1 MNFKGHYVIGYDGGS
16 FAEFSFNGFPKKKA
30 IKPSLDKSNVLEWVS
45 QLNRDYYLELEF
57 DSKLGVLYRKNLEG
71 SRNQNASVPPI
82 LQIPDGVR
90 AIGRETFSGLS
101 MLGGVVFPESLVEI
115 GENAFRGCGL
125 IEVTFGCS
133 LVTIRSGA
141 FADNSLSYVLL
152 PPSLVNIGKGAF
164 SGNSEL
170 KQALIYRT
178 GLKVATVEDV
188 QRLIQLRGDSDVVKR
203 LAVTDALD
211 GVCVDGLSHLVD
223 VESAYKGTVLKR
235 VPEQYRDENIRYL
248 SEIASMELCDELEL
262 RQYNLTTA
270 QVLASESEQDR
281 QAWSKYTSK
290 HGTNVAKKSEASM
303 DTKREEVFQKLVL
316 QNLEEKLGTNGSAE
330 TIAYL
335 KSLLKTL
342 EGAEE

>member
-1 MNFKGHYVIGYDGGS
+1 MH
-16 FAEFSFNGFPKKKA
+16 
-30 IKPSLDKSNVLEWVS
+30 
-45 QLNRDYYLELEF
+45 
-57 DSKLGVLYRKNLEG
+57 
-71 SRNQNASVPPI
+71 
-82 LQIPDGVR
+82 
-90 AIGRETFSGLS
+90 
-101 MLGGVVFPESLVEI
+101 
-115 GENAFRGCGL
+115 
-125 IEVTFGCS
+125 
-133 LVTIRSGA
+133 
-141 FADNSLSYVLL
+141 ADNSLSYVLL

-203 LAVTDALD
+203 LAVTDAPD
-211 GVCVDGLSHLVD
+211 GVCVDGLSHLVE

-235 VPEQYRDENIRYL
+235 VPEQYRDDDIRYL

-262 RQYNLTTA
+262 KQYNLTTA

-290 HGTNVAKKSEASM
+290 HGTNVAKKSES
-303 DTKREEVFQKLVL
+303 DTKRAEVLRD
-316 QNLEEKLGTNGSAE
+316 LEKEFGTSGSAE

-335 KSLLKTL
+335 KSLLATL
-342 EGAEE
+342 SNMEE